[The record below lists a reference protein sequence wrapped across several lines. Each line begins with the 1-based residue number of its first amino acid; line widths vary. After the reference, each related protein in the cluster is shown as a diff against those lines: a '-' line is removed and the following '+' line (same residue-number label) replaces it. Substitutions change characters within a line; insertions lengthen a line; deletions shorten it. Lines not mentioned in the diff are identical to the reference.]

1 MQFRGH
7 REKCRSADRRTLKVE
22 AVTAETNVNS
32 ILLASTLEWSWWFAS
47 FASDANASD
56 NAKETDDYRF
66 VRNAIKLI
74 QLSICVKKIQLY
86 QFL

>member
-47 FASDANASD
+47 FASD

-66 VRNAIKLI
+66 IRNAIKLI
-74 QLSICVKKIQLY
+74 QLSICVKQTQLY